1 MKYDLAIIGTGPAG
15 LSAALTARNRN
26 LHFILYGSSNLSDKV
41 ASAHQINNY
50 LGLPSVT
57 GSELTAAFSRQLQ
70 EADISIHT
78 ERVGSVL
85 SMGDYFNLQ
94 AGQGIV
100 EAESV
105 ILAAGAINARPYP
118 GEKELLGQ
126 GVSYCATCDGMFYR
140 GRPVAVI
147 AGTKSEKSE
156 ADFLAT
162 LASEVLYF
170 PLYKEQSTLQSG
182 IREIR
187 EQPQKIIKNAAG
199 SDRRLTLFT
208 DTSEYAVDGVFILR
222 EAIAPDNLV
231 PGIATQNGHVIVNR
245 KMETNIP
252 GLFAAGDIT
261 GTPYQYMKA
270 AGEGNV
276 AAISAAAWLTEKH
289 RAK

>member
-1 MKYDLAIIGTGPAG
+1 MRYDLAIIGTGPAG
-15 LSAALTARNRN
+15 LSAALTAKNRN
-26 LHFILYGSSNLSDKV
+26 LNFILYGSSNLSDKI
-41 ASAHQINNY
+41 AKAHQINNY

-57 GSELTAAFSRQLQ
+57 GSELAAAFHRQLQ
-70 EADISIHT
+70 EAGISIHT
-78 ERVGSVL
+78 ERIGSIF

-94 AGQGIV
+94 AGQSIA
-100 EAESV
+100 EAGAV
-105 ILAAGAINARPYP
+105 ILAAGVTNAKPYP

-126 GVSYCATCDGMFYR
+126 GVSYCATCDGMFYK
-140 GRPVAVI
+140 GHPVAVI
-147 AGTKSEKSE
+147 AGSRSEESE
-156 ADFLAT
+156 ASFLNG

-170 PLYKEQSTLQSG
+170 PLYKEQSSLDHG

-187 EQPQKIIKNAAG
+187 EQPRKIVKNADG
-199 SDRRLTLFT
+199 SDRRLTLYT
-208 DTSEYAVDGVFILR
+208 DASEYAVDGVFILR
-222 EAIAPDNLV
+222 EAIAPDRLV

-276 AAISAAAWLTEKH
+276 AAISAAAWLTAH
-289 RAK
+289 R